1 MLFKQKHITKCLYS
15 MEKIKYTSLNTY
27 LKNTYGEKL
36 YKISLDIGLSCPNRD
51 GTLGTEGCAFCSAG
65 GSGDFAVKCN
75 TDNIHEMI
83 DKAKERVASK
93 SKSNRYIAYFQAYSN
108 TYGPIEYLRQIF
120 FATANR
126 SDIAIISIA
135 TRCDCINDDV
145 LELLVELN
153 KIKPVWLE
161 MGMQTSYNNTL
172 EQMNC
177 GYTFED
183 FRDTVER
190 LSNAGIEVIA
200 HLIIG
205 LPGETEKMI
214 LTSVSG
220 ACSLPIKGI
229 KLSMLH
235 LLKNTKLAQIYEKQ
249 PFHIYTLEEYCVI
262 ISRCLEIIPKDIVV
276 HRITGDGPKNLL
288 IEPKWSGDKKKVL
301 NTLSKYITPS

>member
-1 MLFKQKHITKCLYS
+1 
-15 MEKIKYTSLNTY
+15 MEKITYTSLNTY

-36 YKISLDIGLSCPNRD
+36 YKLSLDIGLSCPNRD
-51 GTLGTEGCAFCSAG
+51 GTLGNDGCAFCSEG

-75 TDNIHEMI
+75 ADNIHEMI
-83 DKAKERVASK
+83 DKAKEKVASK
-93 SKSNRYIAYFQAYSN
+93 TKSDRYIAYFQAFSN
-108 TYGPIEYLRQIF
+108 TYGPIEYLRKIY

-145 LELLVELN
+145 LELLIELN

-177 GYTFED
+177 GYTFEA
-183 FRDTVER
+183 FRDTTER
-190 LSNAGIEVIA
+190 LSNLGIEVIA

-205 LPGETEKMI
+205 LPGESEDMI
-214 LTSVSG
+214 LTSVSR

-235 LLKNTKLAQIYEKQ
+235 VLKNTKLAQIYEKQ
-249 PFHIYTLEEYCVI
+249 PFAVYTLEEYCVLI
-262 ISRCLEIIPKDIVV
+262 AHCLEIIPKDIVV

-288 IEPKWSGDKKKVL
+288 IEPRWSGDKKKVL
-301 NTLSKYITPS
+301 NTLSKYIAPS

>member
-1 MLFKQKHITKCLYS
+1 
-15 MEKIKYTSLNTY
+15 MEKITYTSLNTY

-36 YKISLDIGLSCPNRD
+36 YKLSLDIGLSCPNRD

-75 TDNIHEMI
+75 PDNIHEMI
-83 DKAKERVASK
+83 DKAKEKVASK
-93 SKSNRYIAYFQAYSN
+93 SKSSHYIAYFQAYSN
-108 TYGPIEYLRQIF
+108 TYGPIEFLRQIF

-135 TRCDCINDDV
+135 TRCDCIDDDV
-145 LELLVELN
+145 LDLLVELN

-177 GYTFED
+177 GYTFEA
-183 FRDTVER
+183 FCDTTER

-205 LPGETEKMI
+205 LPGESEDMI
-214 LTSVSG
+214 LTSVSR

-235 LLKNTKLAQIYEKQ
+235 VLKNTKLAQIYEKQ
-249 PFHIYTLEEYCVI
+249 HFHVYTLEEYCI
-262 ISRCLEIIPKDIVV
+262 LIARCLEIIPKDIVV

-288 IEPKWSGDKKKVL
+288 IEPRWSGDKKKVL